1 MTALT
6 EAQRATLMQVG
17 GNKLELNL
25 KMHIYFTK
33 SVKIM
38 LVLKITK
45 ILKSFCWVRGEC
57 VASGARDPFLETLG
71 PALLCLSLF

>member
-38 LVLKITK
+38 LVLKIQRFSK
-45 ILKSFCWVRGEC
+45 
-57 VASGARDPFLETLG
+57 ASVGLG
-71 PALLCLSLF
+71 VSVWRQEPVTPSLRPWDLLFYA